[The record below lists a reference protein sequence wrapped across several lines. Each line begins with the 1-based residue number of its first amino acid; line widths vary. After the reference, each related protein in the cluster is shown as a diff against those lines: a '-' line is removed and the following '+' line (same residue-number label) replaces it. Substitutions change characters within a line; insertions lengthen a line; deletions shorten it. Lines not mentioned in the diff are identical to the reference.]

1 MKHCMAALAIALAGA
16 GTAQAE
22 VVSATAGG
30 FEVRAQ
36 RVVAATPQ
44 ETWRA
49 LGRIGSWW
57 DSNHSYSGKA
67 ANMTLRLE
75 PGGCFCETIP
85 AGSQAGNGGATRAA
99 GGVEHGRVLMA
110 MPYVAVTLDSGL
122 GPILDHGA
130 TGRLRWSLRAV
141 AGGTEVTQTYAVG
154 GYFKDGA
161 DKLAPIV
168 DQVLGQA
175 LERLQKHLAD

>member
-1 MKHCMAALAIALAGA
+1 MKHRVAVLAIALAA
-16 GTAQAE
+16 GSTARAE
-22 VVSATAGG
+22 VVSASPGG

-36 RVVAATPQ
+36 RIVAATPQ
-44 ETWRA
+44 EAWTA
-49 LGRIGSWW
+49 LGEIGSWW
-57 DSNHSYSGKA
+57 DSRHSYSGKA
-67 ANMTLRLE
+67 ANMTLKLE

-85 AGSQAGNGGATRAA
+85 AGSEAGNGGATQAA
-99 GGVEHGRVLMA
+99 GGVVHGRVLLA

-122 GPILDHGA
+122 GPILDHAA
-130 TGRLRWSLRAV
+130 TGRLRWSLRPV
-141 AGGTEVTQTYAVG
+141 DGGTEVTQTYAVG
-154 GYFKDGA
+154 GYFSDGA